1 MNNKKIAGIL
11 IFITALLVFGTS
23 AYILIEKWSI
33 PDALYMTVNVLTT
46 IGIREPHPL
55 SLGGIFFTIFFSLLS
70 FFALAAVISIL
81 SSVIVENLIYGDRR
95 RKRMLKK
102 IMRMKNH
109 IIVCGAGKIGKYVIN
124 TLLELKKTFVVIDS
138 DEKLI
143 KTLNDENPK
152 VREILSI
159 VGDATNEEILAQSA
173 VENAYGLIAC
183 MPEDSQNLFIALTAR
198 KLNPDIHLSCY
209 IADEMNFSKFKLV
222 GVEELIPGD
231 YVIGR
236 RLAVSLLNK
245 NIAVFLEQTNVIGEN
260 ESFFVGDIVIDKRSK
275 YINKTI
281 KDAAIY
287 KNTGLLIFAI
297 RQWNAEHFTFN
308 PNPDVPLQAGDTL
321 ITFGSQKDLE
331 RLGHYINS

>member
-1 MNNKKIAGIL
+1 MNNKKLVGIL
-11 IFITALLVFGTS
+11 IFIAALLVLGTG

-46 IGIREPHPL
+46 IGISEPHSL
-55 SLGGIFFTIFFSLLS
+55 TLGGTLFTIIFSLMSFFT
-70 FFALAAVISIL
+70 LAGVISIL
-81 SSVIVENLIYGDRR
+81 SSAIVENLLLGDRR
-95 RKRMLKK
+95 KRRMLKK
-102 IMRMKNH
+102 VIRLKNH
-109 IIVCGAGKIGKYVIN
+109 IIVCGAGNIGKYVVN

-138 DEKLI
+138 EEKLI
-143 KTLNDENPK
+143 KTLTDENPK

-173 VENAYGLIAC
+173 VEHAYGLIAC

-209 IADEMNFSKFKLV
+209 IADEMNLSKFRLI
-222 GVEELIPGD
+222 GVQELIPGD

-236 RLAVSLLNK
+236 RLAVSLLNR
-245 NIAVFLEQTNVIGEN
+245 NIAVFLEQTNTIGEN
-260 ESFFVGDIVIDKRSK
+260 ESFFVGDIEIDKRSK
-275 YINKTI
+275 YINRTI

-297 RQWNAEHFTFN
+297 KKWNTEHFTFN

-321 ITFGSQKDLE
+321 ITFGSQKDVE
-331 RLGHYINS
+331 RLGRYINN